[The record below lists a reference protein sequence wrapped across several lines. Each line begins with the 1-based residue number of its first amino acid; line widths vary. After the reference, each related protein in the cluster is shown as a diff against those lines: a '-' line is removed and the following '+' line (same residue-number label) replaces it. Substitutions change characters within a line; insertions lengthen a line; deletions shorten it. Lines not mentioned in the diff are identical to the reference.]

1 MSDQFIEKKELLAL
15 KTAPLVAWPTVML
28 FIGCLSSFGFVTYCT
43 LDGSL
48 PLWTA
53 CLLNGLITYFMF
65 SVVHDSA
72 HYAISQIKLFNN
84 FFGHVGMLFFGPL
97 APLDFARWIHNQHHT
112 HTNDPLKD
120 PDYFAHKFD
129 WLTPLR
135 WTNFDYFYTS
145 FFLRQA
151 GEIRKKFGSRLLIQV
166 GFILSMIFLA
176 GYHGYLIEIFALW
189 LIPTRISSAM
199 FIIMFVYLPHV
210 PFICTAKENRYR
222 ASSNRIGQEWLLTP
236 IMTFQNY
243 HLVHHLY
250 PQAPFY
256 RMIRLWK
263 YQLATHLKQ
272 KPLLIEALTLSKIK
286 DLVT

>member
-1 MSDQFIEKKELLAL
+1 M
-15 KTAPLVAWPTVML
+15 
-28 FIGCLSSFGFVTYCT
+28 
-43 LDGSL
+43 
-48 PLWTA
+48 
-53 CLLNGLITYFMF
+53 GL
-65 SVVHDSA
+65 
-72 HYAISQIKLFNN
+72 
-84 FFGHVGMLFFGPL
+84 
-97 APLDFARWIHNQHHT
+97 
-112 HTNDPLKD
+112 
-120 PDYFAHKFD
+120 
-129 WLTPLR
+129 
-135 WTNFDYFYTS
+135 
-145 FFLRQA
+145 
-151 GEIRKKFGSRLLIQV
+151 
-166 GFILSMIFLA
+166 ILSMIFLA

-222 ASSNRIGQEWLLTP
+222 ASNNRIGQEWLLTP